1 MRDNEKYEIT
11 EYLGQGKSEEERGIG
26 ASATSLDLVE
36 SVAKRQDE
44 MLEAVQ
50 KYVSISLVEHLR
62 IKVAREQQL
71 LRESIE
77 RERRTITAAK
87 KTIHILNQNF
97 FKIVRM
103 DQQLLD

>member
-1 MRDNEKYEIT
+1 MHDREKYEIT
-11 EYLGQGKSEEERGIG
+11 EYPRQSKSEEEHGVG
-26 ASATSLDLVE
+26 AFDTLLDLVE

-50 KYVSISLVEHLR
+50 KYVSVSLVERLR

-77 RERRTITAAK
+77 REQQTITAAK

-103 DQQLLD
+103 DQQLFD